1 MKKMLKFLES
11 EKYTKKKGNNSTT
24 VIKISAVFINNHEIK
39 GRTPYRYFNEN
50 DKLSFGNYF

>member
-1 MKKMLKFLES
+1 MLKFLES